1 VTSRSTI
8 CFIIG
13 PSLVILHDCAL
24 KSSVKVRRQRSGFD
38 PEHSNKTGRPAISCT
53 RILRSILRCRRRHK
67 ACPRLLLAE
76 DAQDRGLAAN
86 RRCRSAKR
94 QEWCKSSN
102 SRQAVFCSGELR
114 SGAVGPCAEE
124 RHRQEAP
131 ICHMNEGSAAIRN
144 FLAEISAASL
154 LAATSSV
161 ALTQSGTA
169 VPVTVDNYNRA
180 QSGVY
185 FGLTVKMGAFGKF
198 VT

>member
-1 VTSRSTI
+1 
-8 CFIIG
+8 
-13 PSLVILHDCAL
+13 
-24 KSSVKVRRQRSGFD
+24 
-38 PEHSNKTGRPAISCT
+38 
-53 RILRSILRCRRRHK
+53 
-67 ACPRLLLAE
+67 
-76 DAQDRGLAAN
+76 
-86 RRCRSAKR
+86 
-94 QEWCKSSN
+94 
-102 SRQAVFCSGELR
+102 
-114 SGAVGPCAEE
+114 
-124 RHRQEAP
+124 
-131 ICHMNEGSAAIRN
+131 MNEGSAAIRN